1 MLFTDNPLFSV
12 SFRYICNH
20 TNQHTPIEMKK
31 HDYLFLLCMLICILP
46 FFLSGTVYDGYKQF
60 NASHGMVMSFIKFA
74 ILSTL
79 GEMIGLRISTGVY
92 HRPGFGILPRALVWG
107 VLGLGIN
114 LAIIVFSS
122 GVPAFAAYMGV
133 TDVSC
138 IMAGSLTMP
147 KVLLAFAISVTMNT
161 IFAPVFMTLHKVT
174 DTHIL
179 ATGGTLKGFFT
190 PIPMG
195 EILQNLNWKVQWG
208 FVFKKT
214 IPLFWFPAHTITFLL
229 PGDARVLFA
238 ALLGVALGVIL
249 AVAARK

>member
-1 MLFTDNPLFSV
+1 
-12 SFRYICNH
+12 
-20 TNQHTPIEMKK
+20 MKK
-31 HDYLFLLCMLICILP
+31 HDFLFFLCVLVCFLP
-46 FFLSGTVYDGYKQF
+46 FFLSDAVYDAYKQF

-79 GEMIGLRISTGVY
+79 GEVIGLRISTGVY
-92 HRPGFGILPRALVWG
+92 HRPGFGILPRAFVWG
-107 VLGLGIN
+107 ILGLGIN
-114 LAIIVFSS
+114 MAFIVFSS
-122 GVPAFAAYMGV
+122 GVPAFVSYMGV
-133 TDVSC
+133 ADVAG
-138 IMAGSLTMP
+138 IMAGSLTLS

-195 EILQNLNWKVQWG
+195 EILQNLNWKVQCG

-238 ALLGVALGVIL
+238 ALLGVVLGIFL

>member
-1 MLFTDNPLFSV
+1 
-12 SFRYICNH
+12 
-20 TNQHTPIEMKK
+20 MKK
-31 HDYLFLLCMLICILP
+31 HDFLFFFCVIICFLP
-46 FFLSGTVYDGYKQF
+46 FFLSDAVYDAYKQF

-74 ILSTL
+74 VLSTL
-79 GEMIGLRISTGVY
+79 GEVIGLRISTGVY
-92 HRPGFGILPRALVWG
+92 HRPGFGIFPRAFVWG
-107 VLGLGIN
+107 ILGLGIN

-122 GVPAFAAYMGV
+122 GVQAFASYMGV
-133 TDVSC
+133 ADVSG
-138 IMAGSLTMP
+138 IMAGSLTLS
-147 KVLLAFAISVTMNT
+147 KVLLAFAISVTMNS

-195 EILQNLNWKVQWG
+195 KILQGLNWNVQWG

-238 ALLGVALGVIL
+238 ALLGVVLGIFL